1 MGNPSQQQHDA
12 SAPISPQL
20 AEQALHRF
28 LSQRRVHKG
37 DEFTHTGMGGGRSC
51 SAGSYYISASD
62 QEDFHRLYREA
73 VNAGAPDLSLTE
85 KHRHIGPVVI
95 DLDLRLD
102 SGCIGG
108 GRASPDK
115 SIVDIR
121 SLAPQICKIYLQRI
135 REFVDAP
142 RIRFFVMSRSKAP
155 MLFKSGVLK
164 DGLHIIVPDIVTRT
178 EVQYLLRQKVLD
190 DLSALFSTH
199 IPGLLSRIED
209 VVDEAVIE
217 KNNWMMYGSR
227 KPGATPYTVHSVLE
241 WDSVSSLAEVP
252 IAEDEQHL
260 SDILS
265 IRNKYT
271 ESELREDSLDEV
283 TVFSRT
289 REHRN
294 RMRETIQ
301 NVVMQEDDCRNN
313 HVSADEFLRISQIV
327 MMLSPARADC
337 YNEWVRVG
345 WCLRNIDHRLLDKWE
360 EFSQQSPKYVNT
372 ECARL
377 WNKMRTG
384 GLGIGTLH
392 MWAKHD
398 NPEAYLN
405 LIRNDL
411 HSLIMQSSNGT
422 HYDVARVVH
431 HMYRYDYV
439 CASIKMRIWYE
450 FRNHRWH
457 ETDSAYTLRGKIST
471 EVVSEYTR
479 ATMNIQSMSLTVDE
493 SEQKRLIELA
503 HKLTAVSLQ
512 LKKTAFKDNVM
523 RECCELFMVEK
534 FCDLL
539 DSNCSLVGFENGV
552 YDLERF
558 EFRDGRP
565 DDYISFSTGCAYT
578 PFHRDHPVVA
588 EINKFFAQTHPR
600 EDVRT
605 YLLRTL
611 ADCLSGHIRYERMN
625 VWTGSGS
632 NGKSITISLME
643 KSLGDYC
650 CKFPVTLLTRQ
661 RAASNAATSE
671 IARAKGRRFG
681 VLQEPCENEHLNIGL
696 MKELSGGDTI
706 QCRELYKPPVEWKPQ
721 FKLFLQCNHLPSVP
735 SDDGGTWRRIRVIE
749 FKSKFVPKP
758 SPDHPNEFPMDL
770 ELSSKLEHWKEHF
783 VSMLINTYTATF
795 GQALEE
801 PEPVMACTHQY
812 QRDNDHLADFV
823 DKCVEK
829 VEEDTVSAET
839 LTLDAAFDEW
849 KIWNKAE
856 SDGITG
862 ATKIRRGAMN
872 KYLDQALR
880 TKGIR
885 VKGVGIVYEGFRLIE
900 PELR

>member
-1 MGNPSQQQHDA
+1 MTPPVREGLATDEKSVQKRFVATYNVVGN
-12 SAPISPQL
+12 
-20 AEQALHRF
+20 
-28 LSQRRVHKG
+28 
-37 DEFTHTGMGGGRSC
+37 GMYGL
-51 SAGSYYISASD
+51 D
-62 QEDFHRLYREA
+62 KMKQTPKKEEFHRLYRKA
-73 VNAGAPDLSLTE
+73 VSAGATDLSLTE
-85 KHRHIGPVVI
+85 KHRHIGPIVI
-95 DLDLRLD
+95 DLARRLD
-102 SGCIGG
+102 SGCLDVVVGG
-108 GRASPDK
+108 CSDNNK
-115 SIVDIR
+115 SDMADIR

-142 RIRFFVMSRSKAP
+142 PRIRFFVMSRSTAP
-155 MLFKSGVLK
+155 MPFKGGVMK

-178 EVQYLLRQKVLD
+178 EVQYLLRQKVLN
-190 DLSALFSTH
+190 DLSALFATH
-199 IPGLLSRIED
+199 IPNLLSRIED

-217 KNNWMMYGSR
+217 KNNWMMYGSQ
-227 KPGATPYTVHSVLE
+227 KPGHTPYTVQSVLE
-241 WDSVSSLAEVP
+241 WDSVSSSVVEVP
-252 IAEDEQHL
+252 LEEVGQHNI

-271 ESELREDSLDEV
+271 ESELRGDSLEEV
-283 TVFSRT
+283 TIFSRT
-289 REHRN
+289 QEHRN

-313 HVSADEFLRISQIV
+313 HVSTEEFHRISRLV

-360 EFSQQSPKYVNT
+360 EFSQQSPKYMNT

-392 MWAKHD
+392 MWVKHD

-457 ETDSAYTLRGKIST
+457 ETDSAYTLRRKIST
-471 EVVSEYTR
+471 EVVSKYTR
-479 ATMNIQSMSLTVDE
+479 ATTNIQSMSLTVDE
-493 SEQKRLIELA
+493 SGQKRLIEVA
-503 HKLTAVSLQ
+503 QKLTAVSLQ

-565 DDYISFSTGCAYT
+565 DDYISFSTGCAYVSYH
-578 PFHRDHPVVA
+578 PGHPVVA
-588 EINKFFAQTHPR
+588 EINKFFAQTHTR
-600 EDVRT
+600 EDMRT

-625 VWTGSGS
+625 VWTGTGS

-650 CKFPVTLLTRQ
+650 CKFPVTLLMRQ

-671 IARAKGRRFG
+671 IARAKGRHFG

-735 SDDGGTWRRIRVIE
+735 SDDGGTWRRIRVVE
-749 FKSKFVPKP
+749 FMSKFVTKP
-758 SPDHPNEFPMDL
+758 SPDHPNEFPVDL
-770 ELSSKLEHWKEHF
+770 ELSLKLEHWKEHF
-783 VSMLINTYTATF
+783 VSMLVHIYTSTF

-812 QRDNDHLADFV
+812 QRDNDHLANFV
-823 DKCVEK
+823 EKCIEK
-829 VEEDTVSAET
+829 VEEDPVET
-839 LTLDAAFDEW
+839 TALTLDAVFEEW

-856 SDGITG
+856 SDGIAGGGG
-862 ATKIRRGAMN
+862 ATKIRKGSMK

-885 VKGVGIVYEGFRLIE
+885 VKGVGVVYEGFRLID
-900 PELR
+900 PELRC

>member
-1 MGNPSQQQHDA
+1 
-12 SAPISPQL
+12 
-20 AEQALHRF
+20 
-28 LSQRRVHKG
+28 
-37 DEFTHTGMGGGRSC
+37 
-51 SAGSYYISASD
+51 
-62 QEDFHRLYREA
+62 
-73 VNAGAPDLSLTE
+73 
-85 KHRHIGPVVI
+85 
-95 DLDLRLD
+95 
-102 SGCIGG
+102 
-108 GRASPDK
+108 
-115 SIVDIR
+115 
-121 SLAPQICKIYLQRI
+121 
-135 REFVDAP
+135 
-142 RIRFFVMSRSKAP
+142 
-155 MLFKSGVLK
+155 
-164 DGLHIIVPDIVTRT
+164 
-178 EVQYLLRQKVLD
+178 
-190 DLSALFSTH
+190 
-199 IPGLLSRIED
+199 
-209 VVDEAVIE
+209 
-217 KNNWMMYGSR
+217 
-227 KPGATPYTVHSVLE
+227 
-241 WDSVSSLAEVP
+241 
-252 IAEDEQHL
+252 
-260 SDILS
+260 
-265 IRNKYT
+265 
-271 ESELREDSLDEV
+271 
-283 TVFSRT
+283 
-289 REHRN
+289 
-294 RMRETIQ
+294 MRETIQ

-313 HVSADEFLRISQIV
+313 HVSADEFLRISQLV

-783 VSMLINTYTATF
+783 VSMLIHTYTATF

-885 VKGVGIVYEGFRLIE
+885 IKGVGIVYEGFRLIE
-900 PELR
+900 PEVR